1 MVFAEPTSPPGVPSV
16 PSGRAD
22 AWSAADGAALY
33 GLDRWGDPYFGVGAR
48 GHVIVQPRG
57 DRGGSLDLVELVR
70 ELQGR
75 DLSLPLLIRFDDIL
89 EDRLE
94 RLHGAFERAIAQYG
108 YNGRY
113 QGVFPVKCNQQ
124 RHVVEQLVE
133 SGRRWHFGLEAGSK
147 AELLIA
153 LSLLDDPDALL
164 ICNGYKD
171 RRYIETAILARRL
184 GRQPVVVIE
193 QADEV
198 ERIIAAS
205 SALGGAPFI
214 GIRAKLSARSTG
226 RWGSSVGERA
236 KFGLSIPD
244 LLTTVERLREAGLL
258 DDLRLLHFHVGSQ
271 INDIAVLKDALQEAG
286 QIYAELTRLGAPMGF
301 LDVGGGLGID
311 YDGSRTATAASTNYS
326 LQNYANDVVA
336 TIRECCEPHGI
347 RPPTLVSESGRALAS
362 HFSVLVFDVLG
373 AGGHSETVPPPAEGE
388 ALILRNLRDTHAL
401 ITAIAAAG
409 GGDGDDAD
417 ERAVVERLQ
426 EAWND
431 ALKFK
436 EDALTAFRLGYLSL
450 PERATAE
457 RLTWASCQAIARQL
471 DGLPKG
477 TVIPQELQALPA
489 ALAGT
494 YYANLSVFRSAPDTW
509 AIDQL
514 FPVMPIHR
522 LDERP
527 SRLGSFADL
536 TCDSDGKIA
545 RFIDRGQVKPLLEL
559 HNLRPGEPYW
569 IGLFLGGAYQEVMGN
584 LHNLFGSTNAV
595 HIRLAAGGGYRVDH
609 VVRGNTNA
617 EVLEAMEHDPDL
629 LLERL
634 RLASEQA
641 IGRGDLAISDAR
653 RLMAHLRASLE
664 QTTYLE
670 A

>member
-1 MVFAEPTSPPGVPSV
+1 MVLANPTGT
-16 PSGRAD
+16 
-22 AWSAADGAALY
+22 WSAAEGAALY
-33 GLDRWGDPYFGVGAR
+33 GIDRWGDPYFAVSER

-57 DRGGSLDLVELVR
+57 ERGGALDLVDLVG

-75 DLSLPLLIRFDDIL
+75 NLSLPLLIRFDDIL

-94 RLHGAFERAIAQYG
+94 RLHAAFERAIAQYA
-108 YNGRY
+108 YRGRY

-153 LSLLDDPDALL
+153 LSLLDDPEALL

-205 SALGGAPFI
+205 SELGAAPLI
-214 GIRAKLSARSTG
+214 GIRAKLSTRSTG
-226 RWGSSVGERA
+226 RWGSSVGEGA
-236 KFGLSIPD
+236 KFGLSTPD
-244 LLTTVERLREAGLL
+244 LLATVEALRSAGLL
-258 DDLRLLHFHVGSQ
+258 ADLRLLHFHIGSQ

-286 QIYAELTRLGAPMGF
+286 QLYVELTQLGAPMGF

-336 TIRECCEPHGI
+336 TVRECCEPHGVTM
-347 RPPTLVSESGRALAS
+347 PTLVSESGRAIAS
-362 HFSVLVFDVLG
+362 HFSVLVFNVLG
-373 AGGHSETVPPPAEGE
+373 ASRPPITAPEPGDQE
-388 ALILRNLRDTHAL
+388 PLIVRNLRDTL
-401 ITAIAAAG
+401 AG
-409 GGDGDDAD
+409 VSGN
-417 ERAVVERLQ
+417 EPLPPERLQ

-431 ALKFK
+431 AIKFRD
-436 EDALTAFRLGYLSL
+436 DALAAFRLGYMSL
-450 PERATAE
+450 PERAIAEQLTSACSATIAE
-457 RLTWASCQAIARQL
+457 RL
-471 DGLPKG
+471 
-477 TVIPQELQALPA
+477 EHLPA
-489 ALAGT
+489 GTPVPEELERLRASQAST

-514 FPVMPIHR
+514 FPVLPLHR
-522 LDERP
+522 LDEKP
-527 SRLGSFADL
+527 TRLGTLADL
-536 TCDSDGKIA
+536 TCDSDGKLA
-545 RFIDRGQVKPLLEL
+545 RFIDRGQSKALLEL
-559 HNLRPGEPYW
+559 HELQADQPYW

-595 HIRLAAGGGYRVDH
+595 HIRLAAGGRYSVDH
-609 VVRGNTNA
+609 VVRGDTNA
-617 EVLEAMEHDPDL
+617 DVLQAMEHDPL
-629 LLERL
+629 ALLERL
-634 RLASEQA
+634 RVASEAA
-641 IGRGDLAISDAR
+641 ITRGDLAIRDAR
-653 RLMAHLRASLE
+653 RLMDHLEGSLR
-664 QTTYLE
+664 QTTYLQG
-670 A
+670 